1 MDFKNNMQMPPALV
15 AAAYKK
21 RGAVVHTDKGTV
33 IVAEHGKFLLVVN
46 TSGGVVHTCV
56 INTEKNKFAPPN
68 SQVAIDDKD
77 MPWIGKDEDSG
88 KDKVLT
94 HVSYVD
100 CSKMFDVDEEDF
112 GKAIENGKFQ
122 PKGFL
127 DETSMCYVLD
137 AGQNCKTLRPF
148 ERKYFE

>member
-1 MDFKNNMQMPPALV
+1 M
-15 AAAYKK
+15 
-21 RGAVVHTDKGTV
+21 HTDKGTV
-33 IVAEHGKFLLVVN
+33 IVADHGKFLLVVN
-46 TSGGVVHTCV
+46 TSVGVVHTCV
-56 INTEKNKFAPPN
+56 INTDKNKFAPPN

-77 MPWIGKDEDSG
+77 LQWIGKDEDSG